1 MKVPVNLATKPM
13 ETHRRFLTF
22 SGISVVLSALS
33 FLGLGSHVYAVRKAD
48 AAFHLESE
56 QLTREIALLTDQR
69 EQVDRFFLLPE
80 NTKLHDRASF
90 INSIIDSQSFNWT
103 RMFLD
108 LELVLPGGVRVINIE
123 PRQANGQ
130 AATVKLTV
138 GALSEAAKQGFLE
151 ALERSDAFSHVEL
164 TNVRVGNAG
173 PGGDQIV
180 LELTVIYSRA

>member
-1 MKVPVNLATKPM
+1 
-13 ETHRRFLTF
+13 
-22 SGISVVLSALS
+22 
-33 FLGLGSHVYAVRKAD
+33 
-48 AAFHLESE
+48 
-56 QLTREIALLTDQR
+56 
-69 EQVDRFFLLPE
+69 
-80 NTKLHDRASF
+80 
-90 INSIIDSQSFNWT
+90 
-103 RMFLD
+103 MFLD

>member
-1 MKVPVNLATKPM
+1 MKVPANLATKPM

-22 SGISVVLSALS
+22 SGASVALSAVL
-33 FLGLGSHVYAVRKAD
+33 FLCLGWHVYVVRKAD
-48 AAFHLESE
+48 AAFRLQSE

-69 EQVDRFFLLPE
+69 EQLDRFFLLPE
-80 NTKLHDRASF
+80 NTRLHDRASF

-108 LELVLPGGVRVINIE
+108 LERVLPGGVRVINIE

-130 AATVKLTV
+130 AAAVKLTV
-138 GALSEAAKQGFLE
+138 GAVSEAAKQDFLE

-164 TNVRVGNAG
+164 TNVRVATPV